1 MNKTLIGTNGCV
13 WLNGEVLANLKSV
26 EIKVSGSF
34 EEVNYC
40 GQSGT
45 DNIITGWSGDGTIVC
60 GKVNSNIV
68 KMLAKAYKDL
78 EMPDIKII
86 TKLTDKSTGKSE
98 RSVITGVVIT
108 EFYLAKFESK
118 TICEEEIPIKF
129 SDYEPLETI

>member
-34 EEVNYC
+34 EEVSYC
-40 GQSGT
+40 NQSGV
-45 DNIITGWSGDGTIVC
+45 DNIITGWTGEGTIVC
-60 GKVNSNIV
+60 GKVNSNII
-68 KMLAKAYKDL
+68 KMLADAYKNL
-78 EMPDIKII
+78 NMPDIKII
-86 TKLTDKSTGKSE
+86 SKLTDKSTGKSE
-98 RSVITGVVIT
+98 RVSITGVVIT

-129 SDYEPLETI
+129 SDFEQLETI